1 MAKSSSTTQA
11 KATKKVV
18 KKSAPAPAPVV
29 ATPPPAP
36 EPVVA
41 ETVENQTVDSVEE
54 RFSVFSSKLS
64 EAIAALN
71 AVKSEYKVLEKICGK
86 ELKAARKLSAKK
98 KRAGNRAPSGFIK
111 PTLISPELASFLGKP
126 SGTEMA
132 RTEVTREINKYIK
145 ANKLQDPENGRKINP
160 DAPLAKLLKIKKDD
174 TLTYFNLQRY
184 MSPHF
189 PSSAAATAAA
199 AAASSA

>member
-18 KKSAPAPAPVV
+18 KKSAPAPTPVV
-29 ATPPPAP
+29 VTPPPAP

-41 ETVENQTVDSVEE
+41 ETVENQAVDSVEE

-71 AVKSEYKVLEKICGK
+71 AVKTEYKVLEKMCGK

-98 KRAGNRAPSGFIK
+98 RRAGNRAPSGFIK
-111 PTLISPELASFLGKP
+111 PTLISVELASFLGKP

-189 PSSAAATAAA
+189 PSSATSVAAA
-199 AAASSA
+199 AAANA